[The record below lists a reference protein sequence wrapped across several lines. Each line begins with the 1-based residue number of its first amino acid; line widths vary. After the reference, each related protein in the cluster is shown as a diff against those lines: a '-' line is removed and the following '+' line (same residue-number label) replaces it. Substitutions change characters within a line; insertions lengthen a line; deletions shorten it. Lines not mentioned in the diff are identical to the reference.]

1 MIECQ
6 NITKTYHTA
15 AGTVTVLKGLTF
27 RIEDGEFV
35 AIMGPSGS
43 GKSTLMHIL
52 GALDTPTSGQY
63 FLAGKNV
70 AELTE
75 DELAE
80 IRKTK
85 IGFVFQSF
93 NLLPRATVLRN
104 VALPLI
110 YADVE
115 KAQRENRARAALK
128 NVGLEEA
135 HYSHLSNQLS
145 GGQMQRV
152 AIARAL
158 VNDPALILADEP
170 TGNLDTKT
178 GEIVLETFRNL
189 NREKKHTIILIT
201 HEKEVAD
208 HADRESF
215 TFATAKSWTMSKKRA
230 YEIFRFNR
238 RNFSRPARQ
247 QGSFRFNDSRHCDR
261 HRLGNRH
268 DFHRSG
274 FGRVHHQPRGI
285 TRHQPFDNY
294 ARLATRSCGEGRH
307 GLGTNADARRCGS
320 NQEYKW
326 RENGRAGGERSQTN
340 HGQRRQYQHFNLR
353 RESRIFHH
361 EKYHA

>member
-1 MIECQ
+1 MIECR
-6 NITKTYHTA
+6 NITKNYHTA

-70 AELTE
+70 AEQTE

-115 KAQRENRARAALK
+115 KAERENRARAALK

-208 HADRESF
+208 HADRVIHIRDGQIVDDV
-215 TFATAKSWTMSKKRA
+215 KKT
-230 YEIFRFNR
+230 
-238 RNFSRPARQ
+238 
-247 QGSFRFNDSRHCDR
+247 
-261 HRLGNRH
+261 RL
-268 DFHRSG
+268 
-274 FGRVHHQPRGI
+274 
-285 TRHQPFDNY
+285 
-294 ARLATRSCGEGRH
+294 
-307 GLGTNADARRCGS
+307 
-320 NQEYKW
+320 
-326 RENGRAGGERSQTN
+326 
-340 HGQRRQYQHFNLR
+340 
-353 RESRIFHH
+353 
-361 EKYHA
+361 

>member
-201 HEKEVAD
+201 HEKDVAD
-208 HADRESF
+208 HADRVIHIRDGQIVDDV
-215 TFATAKSWTMSKKRA
+215 KKT
-230 YEIFRFNR
+230 
-238 RNFSRPARQ
+238 
-247 QGSFRFNDSRHCDR
+247 
-261 HRLGNRH
+261 RL
-268 DFHRSG
+268 
-274 FGRVHHQPRGI
+274 
-285 TRHQPFDNY
+285 
-294 ARLATRSCGEGRH
+294 
-307 GLGTNADARRCGS
+307 
-320 NQEYKW
+320 
-326 RENGRAGGERSQTN
+326 
-340 HGQRRQYQHFNLR
+340 
-353 RESRIFHH
+353 
-361 EKYHA
+361 